1 MNPSVQ
7 WNLMSGFCYR
17 CSDVYSR
24 ISFKSLFH
32 RPMISCNYYRS
43 HKRWKQR
50 CSLQPRII
58 LSKTPSSSWSKI
70 QILDM
75 FLEWSHS
82 EALYTK
88 QDLLILDRWRYLNL
102 WKGKQSQ
109 KGHRQNCQVQLFCPK
124 WWHDSNKRPKNL
136 LEIQIPYIVASQP
149 ITLTYLPPEIA
160 DLLQCVLTISFP
172 SSLHKALWK
181 KPCFSFRATK
191 CLGGWVRLT
200 QNDPPEKKIIRSLPV
215 PVDMKS

>member
-7 WNLMSGFCYR
+7 WNLMSGFCYP
-17 CSDVYSR
+17 CSDVFPGFPSTEAVWFPV
-24 ISFKSLFH
+24 I
-32 RPMISCNYYRS
+32 YRS

-50 CSLQPRII
+50 CSLQLRII
-58 LSKTPSSSWSKI
+58 FSKTPSSSWSKI

-88 QDLLILDRWRYLNL
+88 QDPLILDRWRYLNL

-136 LEIQIPYIVASQP
+136 LEIQIPYIVAH
-149 ITLTYLPPEIA
+149 INIPPPRN
-160 DLLQCVLTISFP
+160 SRP
-172 SSLHKALWK
+172 SSMRINHWF
-181 KPCFSFRATK
+181 PFIPS
-191 CLGGWVRLT
+191 
-200 QNDPPEKKIIRSLPV
+200 
-215 PVDMKS
+215 